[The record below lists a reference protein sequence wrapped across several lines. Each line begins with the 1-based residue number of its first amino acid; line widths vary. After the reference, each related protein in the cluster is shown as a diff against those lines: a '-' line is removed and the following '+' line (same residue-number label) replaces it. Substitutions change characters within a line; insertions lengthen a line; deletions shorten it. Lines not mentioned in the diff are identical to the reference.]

1 MKKIHYRYIVIIIA
15 TFFICLSLLTAAYG
29 EDNTKKATAPQTVSP
44 DLSKEVCQF
53 IEVIYQDYSRGD
65 FSYVYQKIHPL
76 IKKELSEETYIEFQ
90 ENNFQKYQLKISK
103 VTVKSLV
110 YLTKLPHV
118 FDKYDILSS
127 QGSIIEVDVGYQLNF
142 NYIGGTKQEDIQKK
156 VYLLMEEGRLY
167 LLWDPSVIDKNMG

>member
-1 MKKIHYRYIVIIIA
+1 LADVSYGDDDGLDVMS
-15 TFFICLSLLTAAYG
+15 TELT
-29 EDNTKKATAPQTVSP
+29 
-44 DLSKEVCQF
+44 KEVCWF
-53 IEVIYQDYSRGD
+53 IEQIYQDYSEGN
-65 FSYVYQKIHPL
+65 FSEVYQKIHPL
-76 IKKELSEETYIEFQ
+76 IKKELTEETYIEFQ

-103 VTVKSLV
+103 VTVKSPV
-110 YLTKLPHV
+110 YLIKLPHV